1 MKAQKNTSRGAGEWS
16 EAGRQRIVAPR
27 LFMFRCIDYLFDV
40 DIVNYT
46 NATTRLFPRKS
57 TTLSSFLWLCT
68 RGRIRAV

>member
-1 MKAQKNTSRGAGEWS
+1 MERGWS
-16 EAGRQRIVAPR
+16 TAN
-27 LFMFRCIDYLFDV
+27 RCSTTIYVSLYYLFDV